1 MKKLILAILFSAAI
15 VRADN
20 IFNVPVV
27 FTTGS
32 SIDMGADVPLTGT
45 WDFGGATLLNLPGQ
59 TVTLTGNVTGSGT
72 GTIATTVATIPDLV
86 SAPGSIVSTNI
97 AAPAAPGSGRTKWF
111 TDSTD
116 KRFHDRNDTGST
128 GTTVVPSAP
137 SSHQFVTGI
146 STAGVV
152 VKSQPSFADISGSLS
167 LGQGAAPPGGSADFV
182 LTKASSADFDYA
194 WKARG
199 GVAALTATVDQTN
212 NVEIVHLS
220 FTVPANTCKIGTTY
234 RIVAWGDMDNGTT
247 AITFTPRVRWGGA
260 AGVQLIA
267 TPTVVGTTTAQSN
280 KTWKANAEI
289 TIRTVGATGTAFC
302 SLKVSNHTASSSGV
316 YGTDEADSG
325 GTGVT
330 IDTTLNKDLAF
341 SWQLSATTG
350 TPHVRTYGGYVEL
363 VKP

>member
-1 MKKLILAILFSAAI
+1 MKKFIVVFLLLASVAI
-15 VRADN
+15 ADN
-20 IFNVPVV
+20 VFDVPVV

-32 SIDMGADVPLTGT
+32 SVDMGATVPLTGT

-59 TVTLTGNVTGSGT
+59 SITLTGNVTGTGT
-72 GTIATTVATIPDLV
+72 GTIATTVVTIPDLV
-86 SAPGSIVSTNI
+86 QSPGSIVSTNI
-97 AAPAAPGSGRTKWF
+97 AAPVAPGSGRTKWF

-137 SSHQFVTGI
+137 VSHQFVTGI
-146 STAGVV
+146 SSAGAVV
-152 VKSQPSFADISGSLS
+152 RSQPSFSDISGAL
-167 LGQGAAPPGGSADFV
+167 LVGQGAVPPGGSTDFV
-182 LTKASSADFDYA
+182 LTKVSAADFDLA

-199 GVAALTATVDQTN
+199 GVAALANTLDQSSAAE
-212 NVEIVHLS
+212 VAHIS
-220 FTVPANTCKIGTTY
+220 FTVPANSCRVGTVY
-234 RIVAWGDMDNGTT
+234 RVVAWGDMDNGTT
-247 AITFTPRVRWGGA
+247 AITFTPRLRWGGA
-260 AGVQLIA
+260 SGVQLIA

-289 TIRTVGATGTAFC
+289 TFRTVGATGTAFC

-330 IDTTLNKDLAF
+330 VDTTVNKDLAF
-341 SWQLSATTG
+341 TWQLSATTG